1 VLFYFPDKEP
11 RVINPLTDL
20 LNSLSASPVLIT
32 ALVALMVLDYFT
44 GTLKASITGTVT
56 SRANWRGVATKT
68 LLFLLVVAV
77 AVVEFATITLPE
89 IPRLPYL
96 RLVVLGLSGAELYS
110 ILENVTLAGVA
121 PKPVRD
127 LVLTLSK
134 HLSDTATTERKPDL

>member
-1 VLFYFPDKEP
+1 VTAT
-11 RVINPLTDL
+11 LTSIF
-20 LNSLSASPVLIT
+20 NTLSASPVLIT

-44 GTLKASITGTVT
+44 GTLRATITGTVN
-56 SRANWRGVATKT
+56 SRANWRGVAVKT

-77 AVVEFATITLPE
+77 AVVEFATLTLPE

-110 ILENVTLAGVA
+110 ILENVTVAGVA

-127 LVLTLSK
+127 LILRLSK
-134 HLSDTATTERKPDL
+134 HLADSAESTRTPAP